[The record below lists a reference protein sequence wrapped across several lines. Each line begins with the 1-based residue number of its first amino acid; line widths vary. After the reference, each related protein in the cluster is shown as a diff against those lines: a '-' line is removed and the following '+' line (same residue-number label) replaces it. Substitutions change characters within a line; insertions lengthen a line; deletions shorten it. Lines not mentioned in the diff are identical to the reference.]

1 MLFLEGLMQYG
12 FLQKALITSVTVGI
26 VSGVIGSFIILRGM
40 SLMGDA
46 ISHAVLPGVAISYM
60 MGMNFFIGAATFG
73 IAAALGIGFV
83 NQKSRIKN
91 DTAIGIVF
99 SAFFA
104 LGIILI
110 SFAKSSTDLYH
121 ILFGNVLAVRSSDMW
136 MTIIIAILVIS
147 LVAIFYK
154 EFLVSSFDPVMAEAY
169 GLNVRFLHYFLM
181 LLLTLVTVSAL
192 QTVGIIL
199 VVAMLIT
206 PAATAY
212 LLTNKLSK
220 MIMLASTF
228 GAVSAIIGLYFSYI
242 FNLAS
247 GAAMVLVATIIF
259 FIAFLFAP
267 HVHPNMKYVMD
278 VRKEL
283 GTPTIFNLIGPLT
296 NPVHLETQLMG
307 IYRRDL
313 IRQTAEVLGQL
324 GRKRAVVLNGAGF
337 MDEASL
343 AGENHYALYESG
355 EVHLY
360 TLKPEEVGLASYP
373 LEAIRGGDAKENAA
387 ILRSVL
393 DGEPGAYLDTVL
405 LNAGFGLFANG
416 KVKTVKEG
424 VDLARDL
431 VRSGLAKQK
440 LQDLITYQKE
450 VLAK

>member
-1 MLFLEGLMQYG
+1 MLFLEGLMQYS

-60 MGMNFFIGAATFG
+60 MGINFFIGAATFG

-83 NQKSRIKN
+83 NQKSQIKN

-136 MTIIIAILVIS
+136 MTIIIAIIVIS
-147 LVAIFYK
+147 LVALFYK

-169 GLNVRFLHYFLM
+169 GLNVKFLHYFLM

-220 MIMLASTF
+220 MIVLASTF

-267 HVHPNMKYVMD
+267 KQGLLFSKK
-278 VRKEL
+278 R
-283 GTPTIFNLIGPLT
+283 
-296 NPVHLETQLMG
+296 
-307 IYRRDL
+307 
-313 IRQTAEVLGQL
+313 EVI
-324 GRKRAVVLNGAGF
+324 
-337 MDEASL
+337 E
-343 AGENHYALYESG
+343 
-355 EVHLY
+355 
-360 TLKPEEVGLASYP
+360 
-373 LEAIRGGDAKENAA
+373 
-387 ILRSVL
+387 
-393 DGEPGAYLDTVL
+393 
-405 LNAGFGLFANG
+405 
-416 KVKTVKEG
+416 
-424 VDLARDL
+424 
-431 VRSGLAKQK
+431 
-440 LQDLITYQKE
+440 
-450 VLAK
+450 

>member
-83 NQKSRIKN
+83 NQKSQIKN

-267 HVHPNMKYVMD
+267 K
-278 VRKEL
+278 
-283 GTPTIFNLIGPLT
+283 
-296 NPVHLETQLMG
+296 Q
-307 IYRRDL
+307 
-313 IRQTAEVLGQL
+313 
-324 GRKRAVVLNGAGF
+324 
-337 MDEASL
+337 
-343 AGENHYALYESG
+343 
-355 EVHLY
+355 
-360 TLKPEEVGLASYP
+360 GL
-373 LEAIRGGDAKENAA
+373 
-387 ILRSVL
+387 
-393 DGEPGAYLDTVL
+393 
-405 LNAGFGLFANG
+405 LFS
-416 KVKTVKEG
+416 KK
-424 VDLARDL
+424 
-431 VRSGLAKQK
+431 
-440 LQDLITYQKE
+440 KE
-450 VLAK
+450 VIE

>member
-1 MLFLEGLMQYG
+1 MLFLEGLMQYS

-60 MGMNFFIGAATFG
+60 MGINFFIGAATFG

-83 NQKSRIKN
+83 NQKSWIKN
-91 DTAIGIVF
+91 DTASGIVF

-136 MTIIIAILVIS
+136 MTIIIAIIVIS
-147 LVAIFYK
+147 LVALFYK

-169 GLNVRFLHYFLM
+169 GLNVKFLHYFLM

-220 MIMLASTF
+220 MIVLASTF

-267 HVHPNMKYVMD
+267 KQGLLFSKK
-278 VRKEL
+278 R
-283 GTPTIFNLIGPLT
+283 
-296 NPVHLETQLMG
+296 
-307 IYRRDL
+307 
-313 IRQTAEVLGQL
+313 EVI
-324 GRKRAVVLNGAGF
+324 
-337 MDEASL
+337 E
-343 AGENHYALYESG
+343 
-355 EVHLY
+355 
-360 TLKPEEVGLASYP
+360 
-373 LEAIRGGDAKENAA
+373 
-387 ILRSVL
+387 
-393 DGEPGAYLDTVL
+393 
-405 LNAGFGLFANG
+405 
-416 KVKTVKEG
+416 
-424 VDLARDL
+424 
-431 VRSGLAKQK
+431 
-440 LQDLITYQKE
+440 
-450 VLAK
+450 